1 MFFNR
6 NVKGLNFGLMCYL
19 ENSDEF
25 EEYFEWALIIYLRRV
40 KKENKLNEFRLD
52 SIRGKIIQLTTLDFA
67 ARFEIIVNLNL
78 TLCLRLS

>member
-1 MFFNR
+1 
-6 NVKGLNFGLMCYL
+6 MCYL
-19 ENSDEF
+19 ENNDEF

>member
-1 MFFNR
+1 
-6 NVKGLNFGLMCYL
+6 MCYL